1 MALASRDR
9 KRLATN
15 AARRRVEEALL
26 REAVVRRRRELL
38 LELLGFVVLDVVDRA
53 RASLLGLS
61 EAEYLR
67 DVYGLDATGYVKMK
81 LEASDLGPV
90 ERRQVEEKLAGEYG
104 FVPRGAPSPERR
116 ERPSEERSLQFIH
129 EVGG

>member
-1 MALASRDR
+1 MAIAERDR

-15 AARRRVEEALL
+15 AARRRTEESLL

-67 DVYGLDATGYVKMK
+67 ETYGTDAAGYVKMK
-81 LEASDLGPV
+81 LKASDLDPV
-90 ERRQVEEKLAGEYG
+90 ECRQVEEALAREYG
-104 FVPRGAPSPERR
+104 FVPRGAPSTEPAR
-116 ERPSEERSLQFIH
+116 EAVR
-129 EVGG
+129 GA